1 VTVTVMLVNSSC
13 DASSAAKSPIAFVPS
28 TPALAVDMTE
38 ESVLST
44 MYSTVTPPASS
55 RRRRRATSATAPTRT
70 AAAGSPAAAANAEV

>member
-1 VTVTVMLVNSSC
+1 MTVTVMLVNSSC

-44 MYSTVTPPASS
+44 MYSTVTQGLTLVPVTARLELFRPPYNPNYLMNVSWSCSS
-55 RRRRRATSATAPTRT
+55 
-70 AAAGSPAAAANAEV
+70 